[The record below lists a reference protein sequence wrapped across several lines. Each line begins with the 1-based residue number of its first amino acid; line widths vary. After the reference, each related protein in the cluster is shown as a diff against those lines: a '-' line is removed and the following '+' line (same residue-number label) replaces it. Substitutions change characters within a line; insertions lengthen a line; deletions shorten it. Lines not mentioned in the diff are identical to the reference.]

1 VIPRNRYQALWRNSD
16 YLILWAGQAISV
28 IGSQVSL
35 FALPLLI
42 LLVSGSPGAAGFVG
56 ALRTIPYVVLG
67 LVAGALVDRWNRKRA
82 MILCDT
88 GRTIA
93 LASIPLAYWTGHLS
107 VVQIGAVSLIEG
119 ALMVPYS
126 LSSTAALPRV
136 VGKEQLPIAMSQNE
150 ATFQM
155 AGLVGP
161 SFGGLLFGVSR
172 VLPFMADAVSY
183 AASVISLL
191 FVRPEFQEERQ
202 PAERSIWGDIWEGLI
217 WLWREPIVRTMAFLS
232 AVAWIVL
239 AAINLVVI
247 VLARQQLHVPP
258 WGIGLI
264 IGLGGVGGVL
274 GSIAAAPVQQHI
286 RFGPVIIAC
295 SWAWAGLWPLY
306 ALAPNGVVL
315 GMVSAGLSFIFPLYN
330 VTQMSYR
337 IAMVPDYL
345 QGRVNSAFR
354 LIAFSGQPVG
364 LAVSGVLM
372 QSVGAREAVLIMT
385 VAPIIMALS
394 ATFSPAIRNAHP
406 IAHLRSA

>member
-1 VIPRNRYQALWRNSD
+1 MIAPSRYQALWRNSD

-28 IGSQVSL
+28 AGSQVSL

-42 LLVSGSPGAAGFVG
+42 LVVTKSPGVAGIVA
-56 ALRTIPYVVLG
+56 ALRTLPYVVLG

-88 GRTIA
+88 GRAIA

-119 ALMVPYS
+119 TLMVPYS

-136 VGKEQLPIAMSQNE
+136 VGTEQLPLAMSQNE

-155 AGLVGP
+155 AGLLGP
-161 SFGGLLFGVSR
+161 SVGGLLFAVSR
-172 VLPFMADAVSY
+172 VFPFAADALSY

-191 FVRPEFQEERQ
+191 FVRREFQGERP
-202 PAERSIWGDIWEGLI
+202 PAQRSIWGDIWEGLG
-217 WLWREPIVRTMAFLS
+217 WLWREPIVRAMAFLS
-232 AVAWIVL
+232 AIAWVVL
-239 AAINLVVI
+239 ATLNLVVI
-247 VLARQQLHVPP
+247 VLARDQHVPS

-264 IGLGGVGGVL
+264 VGLGGVGGIL
-274 GSIAAAPVQQHI
+274 GAVAAAPIQHRF
-286 RFGPVIIAC
+286 RFGPIIIAC

-306 ALAPNGVVL
+306 AVAPNGVVL
-315 GMVSAGLSFIFPLYN
+315 GMISAGLSFIFPLYN

-337 IAMVPDYL
+337 VAIIPDVL

-364 LAVSGVLM
+364 LAVGGVLM
-372 QSVGAREAVLIMT
+372 QSVGPQRAVLIMT
-385 VAPIIMALS
+385 IAPVVMALS
-394 ATFSPAIRNAHP
+394 ATLSASIRNARP
-406 IAHLRSA
+406 VAHLQRV